1 LVAQPA
7 PSEPEAHAGDDETAA
22 PAEHPE
28 NLSCG
33 RRSLPSNDDGV
44 RSVELMAPRV
54 TASPPPL
61 PAGAKPDG
69 LVVKIAKCIRY
80 EPWSY
85 RPGSAEWHSYE
96 RYREHTLRQALAIT
110 DALECPP
117 PDMMK
122 AGADALSAIF
132 ETDDPVG
139 DLQRI

>member
-1 LVAQPA
+1 
-7 PSEPEAHAGDDETAA
+7 
-22 PAEHPE
+22 
-28 NLSCG
+28 
-33 RRSLPSNDDGV
+33 
-44 RSVELMAPRV
+44 MAPRV

-85 RPGSAEWHSYE
+85 KPGSQEWNSYE
-96 RYREHTLRQALAIT
+96 RYRGHTLRQALAIT
-110 DALECPP
+110 DALETLP

-132 ETDDPVG
+132 ETDDPAG
-139 DLQRI
+139 DLRKIWSAMIAFAKAQYEVESDQRKQQEQELKWARQAIEDEEAAKRGRLR